1 MADNY
6 RIETKCV
13 QAGWTPKAGEPRV
26 LPIYQSTTFKYD
38 DSDQMGKLFDL
49 EADGYFYTRLQ
60 NPTNDAVARK
70 ITELEG
76 GVAGMLTSSGQAANY
91 YALFNICEAGDHI
104 VSSNSIYGGSFNLF
118 GTTMKKQGV
127 ESLDYV
133 IGTHPDA
140 DHIGGLDVIVY
151 KYNCETVIMPDYEK
165 DTKTYQ
171 ELVDV
176 IHDKN
181 MKITYPVVGEQYAL
195 GEAKFTI
202 IAPNSNSY
210 GGNAN
215 DYSVAI
221 LLEYGKNRF
230 LFTGD
235 AEEASEAEML
245 TNGIDISADVY
256 KVAHH
261 GSRSASTQEFLNA
274 VHPKYAVIS
283 CGEGNSYGHPH
294 AEVLNRLRSMG
305 VEVFRTDEQGS
316 IIASSD
322 GENITWNCSATD
334 SWQSGEQTESDRE
347 NADNVTE
354 QTTYVLNT
362 NTKKFHRETC
372 GSVSQIKE
380 ENFQKVQRSREEL
393 EQSGYSPCKN
403 CNP

>member
-1 MADNY
+1 MKKYLSILLILCMCLTACTATNQATSTSEKSQSDTTSG
-6 RIETKCV
+6 EAV
-13 QAGWTPKAGEPRV
+13 Q
-26 LPIYQSTTFKYD
+26 
-38 DSDQMGKLFDL
+38 
-49 EADGYFYTRLQ
+49 
-60 NPTNDAVARK
+60 
-70 ITELEG
+70 
-76 GVAGMLTSSGQAANY
+76 SGQEEKAPDTSKPEGTLEVHY
-91 YALFNICEAGDHI
+91 IDVGQGDATLIKCGSHAMLI
-104 VSSNSIYGGSFNLF
+104 DGGNNNK
-118 GTTMKKQGV
+118 GTTVQLYLKKQGV

-151 KYNCETVIMPDYEK
+151 KYNCDTVIMPDYEK

-235 AEEASEAEML
+235 AEEASETEML
-245 TNGIDISADVY
+245 SNGIELSADVY

-274 VHPKYAVIS
+274 VRPKYAVIS

-347 NADNVTE
+347 NSDNVTE

-380 ENFQKVQRSREEL
+380 ENFQKVQMSREEL

>member
-1 MADNY
+1 MKKYLSILLILCMCLTACTATNQATSTSEKSQSDTTSG
-6 RIETKCV
+6 EAV
-13 QAGWTPKAGEPRV
+13 Q
-26 LPIYQSTTFKYD
+26 
-38 DSDQMGKLFDL
+38 
-49 EADGYFYTRLQ
+49 
-60 NPTNDAVARK
+60 
-70 ITELEG
+70 
-76 GVAGMLTSSGQAANY
+76 SGQEEKAAKAPDTSKPEGTLEVHY
-91 YALFNICEAGDHI
+91 IDVGQGDATLIKCGSHAMLI
-104 VSSNSIYGGSFNLF
+104 DGGNNNK
-118 GTTMKKQGV
+118 GTTVQLYLKKQGV

-151 KYNCETVIMPDYEK
+151 KYNCDTVIMPDYEK

-235 AEEASEAEML
+235 AEEASETEML
-245 TNGIDISADVY
+245 SNGIELSADVY

-274 VHPKYAVIS
+274 VRPKYAVIS

-334 SWQSGEQTESDRE
+334 SWKSGEQTESDRE
-347 NADNVTE
+347 NSDNVTE

-380 ENFQKVQRSREEL
+380 ENFQKVQMSREEL

>member
-1 MADNY
+1 MKKYLSILLILCMCLTACTATNQATSTSEKSQSDTTSG
-6 RIETKCV
+6 EAV
-13 QAGWTPKAGEPRV
+13 QSGQEEKAAKALDTSKPE
-26 LPIYQSTTFKYD
+26 
-38 DSDQMGKLFDL
+38 
-49 EADGYFYTRLQ
+49 
-60 NPTNDAVARK
+60 
-70 ITELEG
+70 
-76 GVAGMLTSSGQAANY
+76 GMLEVHYIDVGQ
-91 YALFNICEAGDHI
+91 GDATLIKCGSHAMLI
-104 VSSNSIYGGSFNLF
+104 DGGNNNK
-118 GTTMKKQGV
+118 GTTVQLYLKKQGV

-151 KYNCETVIMPDYEK
+151 KYNCDTVIMPDYEK

-245 TNGIDISADVY
+245 TYGIDISADVY

-347 NADNVTE
+347 NSEDENSGNAISDAVTSE

-380 ENFQKVQRSREEL
+380 ENFQKVQMSREEL

>member
-1 MADNY
+1 MKKYLSILLILCMCLTACTATNQATSTSEKSQSDTTSG
-6 RIETKCV
+6 EAV
-13 QAGWTPKAGEPRV
+13 Q
-26 LPIYQSTTFKYD
+26 
-38 DSDQMGKLFDL
+38 
-49 EADGYFYTRLQ
+49 
-60 NPTNDAVARK
+60 
-70 ITELEG
+70 
-76 GVAGMLTSSGQAANY
+76 SGQEEKAAKAPDTSKPEGTLEVHY
-91 YALFNICEAGDHI
+91 IDVGQGDATLIKCGSHAMLI
-104 VSSNSIYGGSFNLF
+104 DGGNNNK
-118 GTTMKKQGV
+118 GTTVQLYLKKQGV

-151 KYNCETVIMPDYEK
+151 KYNCDTVIMPDYEK

-235 AEEASEAEML
+235 AEEASETEML
-245 TNGIDISADVY
+245 SNGIELSADVY

-274 VHPKYAVIS
+274 VRPKYAVIS

-347 NADNVTE
+347 NSEDENPGDENSGNAISDAVTSE

-372 GSVSQIKE
+372 SSVSQIKE
-380 ENFQKVQRSREEL
+380 ENFQKVQMNREEL

>member
-1 MADNY
+1 MKKYLSILLILCMCLTACTTTNQATSTSEKSQSDTTSG
-6 RIETKCV
+6 EAV
-13 QAGWTPKAGEPRV
+13 Q
-26 LPIYQSTTFKYD
+26 
-38 DSDQMGKLFDL
+38 
-49 EADGYFYTRLQ
+49 
-60 NPTNDAVARK
+60 
-70 ITELEG
+70 
-76 GVAGMLTSSGQAANY
+76 SGQEEKAAKAPDTSKPEGTLEVHY
-91 YALFNICEAGDHI
+91 IDVGQGDATLIKCGSHAMLI
-104 VSSNSIYGGSFNLF
+104 DGGNNNK
-118 GTTMKKQGV
+118 GTTVQLYLKKQGV

-151 KYNCETVIMPDYEK
+151 KYNCEKVIMPDYEK
-165 DTKTYQ
+165 DTRTYQ

-235 AEEASEAEML
+235 AEEASETEML
-245 TNGIDISADVY
+245 SNGIELSADVY

-274 VHPKYAVIS
+274 VRPKYAVIS

-347 NADNVTE
+347 NAEDENPGDENSGNAISDAVTSE

-380 ENFQKVQRSREEL
+380 ENFQKVQMSREEL

>member
-1 MADNY
+1 MKKYLSILLILCMCLTACTTTNQATSTSEKSQSDTTSG
-6 RIETKCV
+6 EAV
-13 QAGWTPKAGEPRV
+13 Q
-26 LPIYQSTTFKYD
+26 
-38 DSDQMGKLFDL
+38 
-49 EADGYFYTRLQ
+49 
-60 NPTNDAVARK
+60 
-70 ITELEG
+70 
-76 GVAGMLTSSGQAANY
+76 SGQEEKAAKAPDTSKPEGTLEVHY
-91 YALFNICEAGDHI
+91 IDVGQGDATLIKCGSHAMLI
-104 VSSNSIYGGSFNLF
+104 DGGNNNK
-118 GTTMKKQGV
+118 GTTVQLYLKKQGV

-151 KYNCETVIMPDYEK
+151 KYNCEKVIMPDYEK
-165 DTKTYQ
+165 DNKTYQ

-221 LLEYGKNRF
+221 LLEYGKNCF

-305 VEVFRTDEQGS
+305 VDVFRTDEQGS

-347 NADNVTE
+347 NSEDENSGNAISDAVTSE

-380 ENFQKVQRSREEL
+380 ENFQKVQTSREEL

>member
-1 MADNY
+1 MKKYLSILLILCMCLTACTATNQATSTSEKSQSDTTSG
-6 RIETKCV
+6 EAV
-13 QAGWTPKAGEPRV
+13 Q
-26 LPIYQSTTFKYD
+26 
-38 DSDQMGKLFDL
+38 
-49 EADGYFYTRLQ
+49 
-60 NPTNDAVARK
+60 
-70 ITELEG
+70 
-76 GVAGMLTSSGQAANY
+76 SGQEEKAAKAPDTSKPEGTLEVHY
-91 YALFNICEAGDHI
+91 IDVGQGDATLIKCGSHAMLI
-104 VSSNSIYGGSFNLF
+104 DGGNNNK
-118 GTTMKKQGV
+118 GTTVQLYLKKQGV

-151 KYNCETVIMPDYEK
+151 KYNCDTVIMPDYEK

-372 GSVSQIKE
+372 GNVSQIKE
-380 ENFQKVQRSREEL
+380 ENFQKVQMSREEL

>member
-1 MADNY
+1 MKKYLSILLILCMCLTACTATNQATSTSEKSQSDTTSG
-6 RIETKCV
+6 EAV
-13 QAGWTPKAGEPRV
+13 Q
-26 LPIYQSTTFKYD
+26 
-38 DSDQMGKLFDL
+38 
-49 EADGYFYTRLQ
+49 
-60 NPTNDAVARK
+60 
-70 ITELEG
+70 
-76 GVAGMLTSSGQAANY
+76 SGQEEKAAKAPDTSKPEGTLEVHY
-91 YALFNICEAGDHI
+91 IDVGQGDATLIKCGSHAMLI
-104 VSSNSIYGGSFNLF
+104 DGGNNNK
-118 GTTMKKQGV
+118 GTTVQLYLKKQGV

-151 KYNCETVIMPDYEK
+151 KYNCDTVIMPDYEK

-347 NADNVTE
+347 NSEDENSGNAISDAVTSE

-380 ENFQKVQRSREEL
+380 ENFQKVQMNREEL

>member
-1 MADNY
+1 MKKYLSILLILCMCLTACTATNQATSTSEKSQSDTTSG
-6 RIETKCV
+6 EAV
-13 QAGWTPKAGEPRV
+13 Q
-26 LPIYQSTTFKYD
+26 
-38 DSDQMGKLFDL
+38 
-49 EADGYFYTRLQ
+49 
-60 NPTNDAVARK
+60 
-70 ITELEG
+70 
-76 GVAGMLTSSGQAANY
+76 SGQEEKAAKAPDTSKPEGTLEVHY
-91 YALFNICEAGDHI
+91 IDVGQGDATLIKCGSHAMLI
-104 VSSNSIYGGSFNLF
+104 DGGNNNK
-118 GTTMKKQGV
+118 GTTVQLYLKKQGV

-151 KYNCETVIMPDYEK
+151 KYNCDTVIMPDYEK

-235 AEEASEAEML
+235 AEEASETEML
-245 TNGIDISADVY
+245 SNGIELSADVY

-274 VHPKYAVIS
+274 VRPKYAVIS

-347 NADNVTE
+347 NSDNVTE

-372 GSVSQIKE
+372 GSVTQIKE
-380 ENFQKVQRSREEL
+380 ENFQKVQMSREEL

>member
-1 MADNY
+1 MKKYLSILLILCMCLTACATTQPDTSTSGKD
-6 RIETKCV
+6 RLDTTSEKTL
-13 QAGWTPKAGEPRV
+13 QSGQEEKAAKALDTSKPE
-26 LPIYQSTTFKYD
+26 
-38 DSDQMGKLFDL
+38 
-49 EADGYFYTRLQ
+49 
-60 NPTNDAVARK
+60 
-70 ITELEG
+70 
-76 GVAGMLTSSGQAANY
+76 GMLEVHYIDVGQ
-91 YALFNICEAGDHI
+91 GDATLIKCGSHAMLI
-104 VSSNSIYGGSFNLF
+104 DGGNNNK
-118 GTTMKKQGV
+118 GTTVQLYLKKQGV

-151 KYNCETVIMPDYEK
+151 KYNCDTVIMPDYEK

-235 AEEASEAEML
+235 AEETSEQDMIIEL
-245 TNGIDISADVY
+245 SADVY

-322 GENITWNCSATD
+322 GENINWNCSATD

-347 NADNVTE
+347 NSDNVTE

-372 GSVSQIKE
+372 SSVSQIKE
-380 ENFQKVQRSREEL
+380 ENFQKVQMNREEL

>member
-1 MADNY
+1 MDTTS
-6 RIETKCV
+6 EKTL
-13 QAGWTPKAGEPRV
+13 QSGQEEKAAKAPDTSKPE
-26 LPIYQSTTFKYD
+26 
-38 DSDQMGKLFDL
+38 
-49 EADGYFYTRLQ
+49 
-60 NPTNDAVARK
+60 
-70 ITELEG
+70 
-76 GVAGMLTSSGQAANY
+76 GMLEVHYIDVGQ
-91 YALFNICEAGDHI
+91 GDATLIKCGSHAMLI
-104 VSSNSIYGGSFNLF
+104 DGGNNNK
-118 GTTMKKQGV
+118 GTTVQLYLKKQGV

-151 KYNCETVIMPDYEK
+151 KYNCDTVIMPDYEK

-316 IIASSD
+316 IIASSN

-347 NADNVTE
+347 NSEDENPGDENSGNAISDAVTSE

-372 GSVSQIKE
+372 SSVSQIKE
-380 ENFQKVQRSREEL
+380 ENFQKVQMNREEL

>member
-1 MADNY
+1 MKKYLSILLILCMCLTACATIQPDTSTSGKD
-6 RIETKCV
+6 RLDTTSEKTL
-13 QAGWTPKAGEPRV
+13 QSGQEEKAAKAPDTSKPE
-26 LPIYQSTTFKYD
+26 
-38 DSDQMGKLFDL
+38 
-49 EADGYFYTRLQ
+49 
-60 NPTNDAVARK
+60 
-70 ITELEG
+70 
-76 GVAGMLTSSGQAANY
+76 GMLEVHYIDVGQ
-91 YALFNICEAGDHI
+91 GDATLIKCGSHAMLI
-104 VSSNSIYGGSFNLF
+104 DGGNNNK
-118 GTTMKKQGV
+118 GTTVQLYLKKQGV

-151 KYNCETVIMPDYEK
+151 KYNCDTVIMPDYEK

-294 AEVLNRLRSMG
+294 AETLERLSEAGTRWFCTRDYGAVTVTVNRRGKLEIEG
-305 VEVFRTDEQGS
+305 YLE
-316 IIASSD
+316 
-322 GENITWNCSATD
+322 
-334 SWQSGEQTESDRE
+334 RE
-347 NADNVTE
+347 
-354 QTTYVLNT
+354 
-362 NTKKFHRETC
+362 
-372 GSVSQIKE
+372 
-380 ENFQKVQRSREEL
+380 
-393 EQSGYSPCKN
+393 
-403 CNP
+403 

>member
-1 MADNY
+1 MKKYLSVLLILCMCLTACTTTNQATSTSEKSQSDTTSG
-6 RIETKCV
+6 EAV
-13 QAGWTPKAGEPRV
+13 Q
-26 LPIYQSTTFKYD
+26 
-38 DSDQMGKLFDL
+38 
-49 EADGYFYTRLQ
+49 
-60 NPTNDAVARK
+60 
-70 ITELEG
+70 
-76 GVAGMLTSSGQAANY
+76 SGQEEKAAKAPDTSKPEGTLEVHY
-91 YALFNICEAGDHI
+91 IDVGQGDATLIKCGSHAMLI
-104 VSSNSIYGGSFNLF
+104 DGGNNNK
-118 GTTMKKQGV
+118 GTTVQLYLKKQGV

-151 KYNCETVIMPDYEK
+151 KYNCEKVIMPDYEK

-195 GEAKFTI
+195 GEAEFTI

-235 AEEASEAEML
+235 AEEASETEML
-245 TNGIDISADVY
+245 SNGIELSADVY

-274 VHPKYAVIS
+274 VRPKYAVIS

-347 NADNVTE
+347 NAEDENPGDENSGNAISDAVTSE

-380 ENFQKVQRSREEL
+380 ENFQKVQTSREEL

>member
-1 MADNY
+1 MKKYLSILLILCICLTACTTTNQATSTSEKSQSDTTSG
-6 RIETKCV
+6 EAV
-13 QAGWTPKAGEPRV
+13 Q
-26 LPIYQSTTFKYD
+26 
-38 DSDQMGKLFDL
+38 
-49 EADGYFYTRLQ
+49 
-60 NPTNDAVARK
+60 
-70 ITELEG
+70 
-76 GVAGMLTSSGQAANY
+76 SGQEEKAAKAPDTSKPEGTLEVHY
-91 YALFNICEAGDHI
+91 IDVGQGDATLIKCGSHAMLI
-104 VSSNSIYGGSFNLF
+104 DGGNNNK
-118 GTTMKKQGV
+118 GTTVQLYLKKQGV

-151 KYNCETVIMPDYEK
+151 KYNCEKVIMPDYEK

-235 AEEASEAEML
+235 AEEASETEML
-245 TNGIDISADVY
+245 SNGIELSADVY

-274 VHPKYAVIS
+274 VRPKYAVIS

-347 NADNVTE
+347 NAEDENPGDENSGNAISDAVTSE

-372 GSVSQIKE
+372 SSVSQIKE
-380 ENFQKVQRSREEL
+380 ENFQKVQMNREEL

>member
-1 MADNY
+1 MKKYLSILLILCMCLTACTTTNQATSTSEKSQSDTTSG
-6 RIETKCV
+6 EAV
-13 QAGWTPKAGEPRV
+13 Q
-26 LPIYQSTTFKYD
+26 
-38 DSDQMGKLFDL
+38 
-49 EADGYFYTRLQ
+49 
-60 NPTNDAVARK
+60 
-70 ITELEG
+70 
-76 GVAGMLTSSGQAANY
+76 SGQEEKAAKAPDTSKPEGTLEVHY
-91 YALFNICEAGDHI
+91 IDVGQGDATLIKCGSHAMLI
-104 VSSNSIYGGSFNLF
+104 DGGNNNK
-118 GTTMKKQGV
+118 GTTVQLYLKKQGV

-151 KYNCETVIMPDYEK
+151 KYNCEKVIMPDYEK
-165 DTKTYQ
+165 DTRTYQ

-235 AEEASEAEML
+235 AEEASETEML
-245 TNGIDISADVY
+245 SNGIELSADVY

-274 VHPKYAVIS
+274 VRPKYAVIS

-347 NADNVTE
+347 NAEDENPGDENSGNAISDAVTSE

-380 ENFQKVQRSREEL
+380 ENFQKVQTSREEL

>member
-1 MADNY
+1 MKKYLSILLILCMCLTACTATNQATSTSEKSQSDTTSG
-6 RIETKCV
+6 EAV
-13 QAGWTPKAGEPRV
+13 Q
-26 LPIYQSTTFKYD
+26 
-38 DSDQMGKLFDL
+38 
-49 EADGYFYTRLQ
+49 
-60 NPTNDAVARK
+60 
-70 ITELEG
+70 
-76 GVAGMLTSSGQAANY
+76 SGQEEKAAKAPDTSKPEGTLEVHY
-91 YALFNICEAGDHI
+91 IDVGQGDATLIKCGSHAMLI
-104 VSSNSIYGGSFNLF
+104 DGGNNNK
-118 GTTMKKQGV
+118 GTTVQLYLKKQGV

-151 KYNCETVIMPDYEK
+151 KYNCDTVIMPDYEK

-347 NADNVTE
+347 NSEDENSGNAISDAVTSE

-380 ENFQKVQRSREEL
+380 ENFQKVQMSREEL

-403 CNP
+403 CDP

>member
-1 MADNY
+1 MKKYLSILLILCMCLTACTATNQATSTSEKSQSDTTSG
-6 RIETKCV
+6 EAV
-13 QAGWTPKAGEPRV
+13 Q
-26 LPIYQSTTFKYD
+26 
-38 DSDQMGKLFDL
+38 
-49 EADGYFYTRLQ
+49 
-60 NPTNDAVARK
+60 
-70 ITELEG
+70 
-76 GVAGMLTSSGQAANY
+76 SGQEEKAAKAPDTSKPEGTLEVHY
-91 YALFNICEAGDHI
+91 IDVGQGDATLIKCGSHAMLI
-104 VSSNSIYGGSFNLF
+104 DGGNNNK
-118 GTTMKKQGV
+118 GTTVQLYLKKQGV

-151 KYNCETVIMPDYEK
+151 KYNCEKVIMPDYEK
-165 DTKTYQ
+165 DTRTYQ

-181 MKITYPVVGEQYAL
+181 MKITYPVVGDQYAL

-235 AEEASEAEML
+235 AEEASETEML
-245 TNGIDISADVY
+245 SNGIELSADVY

-274 VHPKYAVIS
+274 VRPKYAVIS

-347 NADNVTE
+347 NAEDENPGDENSGNAISDAVTSE

-380 ENFQKVQRSREEL
+380 ENFQKVQMSREEL

>member
-1 MADNY
+1 MKKYLSILLILCMCLTACTTTNQATSTSEKSQSDTTSG
-6 RIETKCV
+6 EAV
-13 QAGWTPKAGEPRV
+13 Q
-26 LPIYQSTTFKYD
+26 
-38 DSDQMGKLFDL
+38 
-49 EADGYFYTRLQ
+49 
-60 NPTNDAVARK
+60 
-70 ITELEG
+70 
-76 GVAGMLTSSGQAANY
+76 SGQEEKAAKAPDTSKPEGTLEVHY
-91 YALFNICEAGDHI
+91 IDVGQGDATLIKCGSHAMLI
-104 VSSNSIYGGSFNLF
+104 DGGNNNK
-118 GTTMKKQGV
+118 GTTVQLYLKKQGV

-151 KYNCETVIMPDYEK
+151 KYNCDTVIMPDYEK

-347 NADNVTE
+347 NSEDENPGDENSGNAISDAVTSE

-372 GSVSQIKE
+372 SSVSQIKE
-380 ENFQKVQRSREEL
+380 ENFQKVQMNREEL

>member
-1 MADNY
+1 MKKYLSILLILCMCLTACTATNQATPTSEKSQSDTTSG
-6 RIETKCV
+6 EAV
-13 QAGWTPKAGEPRV
+13 Q
-26 LPIYQSTTFKYD
+26 
-38 DSDQMGKLFDL
+38 
-49 EADGYFYTRLQ
+49 
-60 NPTNDAVARK
+60 
-70 ITELEG
+70 
-76 GVAGMLTSSGQAANY
+76 SGQEEKAAKAPDTSKPEGTLEVHY
-91 YALFNICEAGDHI
+91 IDVGQGDATLIKCGSHAMLI
-104 VSSNSIYGGSFNLF
+104 DGGNNNK
-118 GTTMKKQGV
+118 GTTVQLYLKKQGV

-151 KYNCETVIMPDYEK
+151 KYNCDTVIMPDYEK

-235 AEEASEAEML
+235 AEETSEAEML

-322 GENITWNCSATD
+322 GENINWNCSATD

-380 ENFQKVQRSREEL
+380 ENFQKVQMSREEL

>member
-1 MADNY
+1 MKKYLSILLILCMCLTACTTTNQATSTSEKSQSDTTSG
-6 RIETKCV
+6 EAV
-13 QAGWTPKAGEPRV
+13 Q
-26 LPIYQSTTFKYD
+26 
-38 DSDQMGKLFDL
+38 
-49 EADGYFYTRLQ
+49 
-60 NPTNDAVARK
+60 
-70 ITELEG
+70 
-76 GVAGMLTSSGQAANY
+76 SGQEEKAAKAPDTSKPEGTLEVHY
-91 YALFNICEAGDHI
+91 IDVGQGDATLIKCGSHAMLI
-104 VSSNSIYGGSFNLF
+104 DGGNNNK
-118 GTTMKKQGV
+118 GTTVQLYLKKQGV

-151 KYNCETVIMPDYEK
+151 KYNCDTVIMPDYEK

-347 NADNVTE
+347 NSEDENSGNAISDAVTSE

-380 ENFQKVQRSREEL
+380 ENFQKVQMSREEL

>member
-1 MADNY
+1 MKKYLSILLILGMCLTACTTTNQATSTSGKSQSDTTSG
-6 RIETKCV
+6 EAV
-13 QAGWTPKAGEPRV
+13 Q
-26 LPIYQSTTFKYD
+26 
-38 DSDQMGKLFDL
+38 
-49 EADGYFYTRLQ
+49 
-60 NPTNDAVARK
+60 
-70 ITELEG
+70 
-76 GVAGMLTSSGQAANY
+76 SGQEEKAAKAPDTSKPEGTLEVHY
-91 YALFNICEAGDHI
+91 IDVGQGDATLIKCGSHAMLI
-104 VSSNSIYGGSFNLF
+104 DGGNNNK
-118 GTTMKKQGV
+118 GTTVQLYLKKQGV

-151 KYNCETVIMPDYEK
+151 KYNCDTVIMPDYEK

-181 MKITYPVVGEQYAL
+181 MKITYPVVGEQYTL

-274 VHPKYAVIS
+274 VQPKYAVIS

-305 VEVFRTDEQGS
+305 AEVFRTDEQGS

-347 NADNVTE
+347 NSANVTE

-380 ENFQKVQRSREEL
+380 ENFQKVQMSREEL

-403 CNP
+403 CDP

>member
-1 MADNY
+1 MKKYLSILLILCICLTACTTTNQATSTSEKSQSDTTSG
-6 RIETKCV
+6 EAV
-13 QAGWTPKAGEPRV
+13 Q
-26 LPIYQSTTFKYD
+26 
-38 DSDQMGKLFDL
+38 
-49 EADGYFYTRLQ
+49 
-60 NPTNDAVARK
+60 
-70 ITELEG
+70 
-76 GVAGMLTSSGQAANY
+76 SGQEEKAAKAPDTSKPEGTLEVHYIDVGQGN
-91 YALFNICEAGDHI
+91 ATLIKCGSHAMLID
-104 VSSNSIYGGSFNLF
+104 GGNNNK
-118 GTTMKKQGV
+118 GTTVQLYLKKQGV

-151 KYNCETVIMPDYEK
+151 KYNCEKVIMPDYEK

-235 AEEASEAEML
+235 AEEASETEML
-245 TNGIDISADVY
+245 SNGIELSADVY

-274 VHPKYAVIS
+274 VRPKYAVIS

-347 NADNVTE
+347 NAEDENPGDENSGNAISDAVTSE

-372 GSVSQIKE
+372 SSVSQIKE
-380 ENFQKVQRSREEL
+380 ENFQKVQMNREEL

>member
-1 MADNY
+1 MKKYLSILLILCMCLTACTTTNQATSTSEKSQSDTTSG
-6 RIETKCV
+6 EAV
-13 QAGWTPKAGEPRV
+13 Q
-26 LPIYQSTTFKYD
+26 
-38 DSDQMGKLFDL
+38 
-49 EADGYFYTRLQ
+49 
-60 NPTNDAVARK
+60 
-70 ITELEG
+70 
-76 GVAGMLTSSGQAANY
+76 SGQEEKAAKAPDTSKPEGTLEVHY
-91 YALFNICEAGDHI
+91 IDVGQGDATLIKCGSHAMLI
-104 VSSNSIYGGSFNLF
+104 DGGNNNK
-118 GTTMKKQGV
+118 GTTVQLYLKKQGV

-151 KYNCETVIMPDYEK
+151 KYNCEKVIMPDYEK
-165 DTKTYQ
+165 DTRTYQ

-235 AEEASEAEML
+235 AEEASETEML
-245 TNGIDISADVY
+245 SNGIELSADVY

-274 VHPKYAVIS
+274 VRPKYAVIS

-347 NADNVTE
+347 NAEDENPGDENSGNAISDAVTSE

-372 GSVSQIKE
+372 SSVSQIKE
-380 ENFQKVQRSREEL
+380 ENFQKVQMNREEL

>member
-1 MADNY
+1 MKKYLSILLILCMCLTACTTTNQATSTSEKSQSDTTSG
-6 RIETKCV
+6 EAV
-13 QAGWTPKAGEPRV
+13 Q
-26 LPIYQSTTFKYD
+26 
-38 DSDQMGKLFDL
+38 
-49 EADGYFYTRLQ
+49 
-60 NPTNDAVARK
+60 
-70 ITELEG
+70 
-76 GVAGMLTSSGQAANY
+76 SGQEEKAAKAPDTSKPEGTLEVHY
-91 YALFNICEAGDHI
+91 IDVGQGDATLIKCGSHAMLI
-104 VSSNSIYGGSFNLF
+104 DGGNNNK
-118 GTTMKKQGV
+118 GTTVQLYLKKQGV

-151 KYNCETVIMPDYEK
+151 KYNCDTVIMPDYEK

-347 NADNVTE
+347 NSEDENPGDENSGNAISDAVTSE

-380 ENFQKVQRSREEL
+380 ENFQKVQMSREEL

>member
-1 MADNY
+1 MKKYLSILLILCMCLTACTTTNQATSTSEKSQSDTTSG
-6 RIETKCV
+6 EAV
-13 QAGWTPKAGEPRV
+13 Q
-26 LPIYQSTTFKYD
+26 
-38 DSDQMGKLFDL
+38 
-49 EADGYFYTRLQ
+49 
-60 NPTNDAVARK
+60 
-70 ITELEG
+70 
-76 GVAGMLTSSGQAANY
+76 SGQEEKAAKAPDTSKPEGTLEVHY
-91 YALFNICEAGDHI
+91 IDVGQGDATLIKCGSHAMLI
-104 VSSNSIYGGSFNLF
+104 DGGNNNK
-118 GTTMKKQGV
+118 GTTVQLYLKKQGV

-151 KYNCETVIMPDYEK
+151 KYNCEKVIMPDYEK

-221 LLEYGKNRF
+221 LLEYGKNCF

-294 AEVLNRLRSMG
+294 VEVLNRLRSMG
-305 VEVFRTDEQGS
+305 VDVFRTDEQGS

-347 NADNVTE
+347 NSEDENSGNAISDAVTSE

-380 ENFQKVQRSREEL
+380 ENFQKVQTSREEL

>member
-1 MADNY
+1 MKKYLSILLILCMCLTACTATNQATSTSEKSQSDTTSG
-6 RIETKCV
+6 EAV
-13 QAGWTPKAGEPRV
+13 Q
-26 LPIYQSTTFKYD
+26 
-38 DSDQMGKLFDL
+38 
-49 EADGYFYTRLQ
+49 
-60 NPTNDAVARK
+60 
-70 ITELEG
+70 
-76 GVAGMLTSSGQAANY
+76 SGQEEKAAKAPDTSKPEGTLEVHY
-91 YALFNICEAGDHI
+91 IDVGQGDATLI
-104 VSSNSIYGGSFNLF
+104 KYGSHAMLIDGGNNNK
-118 GTTMKKQGV
+118 GTTVQLYLKKQGV

-151 KYNCETVIMPDYEK
+151 KYNCDTVIMPDYEK

-235 AEEASEAEML
+235 AEETSEAEML

-322 GENITWNCSATD
+322 GENINWNCSATD

-380 ENFQKVQRSREEL
+380 ENFQKVQMSREEL

>member
-1 MADNY
+1 MKKYLSILLILCMCLTACATTQPD
-6 RIETKCV
+6 T
-13 QAGWTPKAGEPRV
+13 
-26 LPIYQSTTFKYD
+26 ST
-38 DSDQMGKLFDL
+38 SGKD
-49 EADGYFYTRLQ
+49 RLD
-60 NPTNDAVARK
+60 T
-70 ITELEG
+70 
-76 GVAGMLTSSGQAANY
+76 TSEKTLQSGQEGKAAKAPDTSKPEGTLEVHY
-91 YALFNICEAGDHI
+91 IEVGQGDATLIKCGSHAMLI
-104 VSSNSIYGGSFNLF
+104 DGGNNNK
-118 GTTMKKQGV
+118 GTTVQLYLKKQGV
-127 ESLDYV
+127 EFLDYV

-151 KYNCETVIMPDYEK
+151 KYNCDTVIMPDYEK

-235 AEEASEAEML
+235 AEETSEAEML

-261 GSRSASTQEFLNA
+261 GSCSASTQEFLNA
-274 VHPKYAVIS
+274 VQPKYAVIS

-347 NADNVTE
+347 NSANVTE

-380 ENFQKVQRSREEL
+380 ENFQKVQTSREEL

>member
-1 MADNY
+1 MKKYLSILLILCMCLTACTTTNQATSTSEKSQSDTTSG
-6 RIETKCV
+6 EAV
-13 QAGWTPKAGEPRV
+13 Q
-26 LPIYQSTTFKYD
+26 
-38 DSDQMGKLFDL
+38 
-49 EADGYFYTRLQ
+49 
-60 NPTNDAVARK
+60 
-70 ITELEG
+70 
-76 GVAGMLTSSGQAANY
+76 SGQEEKAAKAPDTSKPEGTLEVHY
-91 YALFNICEAGDHI
+91 IDVGQGDATLIKCGSHAMLI
-104 VSSNSIYGGSFNLF
+104 DGGNNNK
-118 GTTMKKQGV
+118 GTTVQLYLKKQGV

-151 KYNCETVIMPDYEK
+151 KYNCDTVIMPDYEK

-181 MKITYPVVGEQYAL
+181 MKITYPVVGEQYVL

-235 AEEASEAEML
+235 AEEASEMEML
-245 TNGIDISADVY
+245 SNGIELSADVY

-347 NADNVTE
+347 NAEDENPGDENSGNAISDAVTSE

-380 ENFQKVQRSREEL
+380 ENFQKVQTSREEL

>member
-1 MADNY
+1 MKKYLSILLILCICLTACTTTNQATSTSEKSQSDTTSG
-6 RIETKCV
+6 EAV
-13 QAGWTPKAGEPRV
+13 Q
-26 LPIYQSTTFKYD
+26 
-38 DSDQMGKLFDL
+38 
-49 EADGYFYTRLQ
+49 
-60 NPTNDAVARK
+60 
-70 ITELEG
+70 
-76 GVAGMLTSSGQAANY
+76 SGQEEKAAKAPDTSKPEGTLEVHY
-91 YALFNICEAGDHI
+91 IDVGQGDATLIKCGSHAMLI
-104 VSSNSIYGGSFNLF
+104 DGGNNNK
-118 GTTMKKQGV
+118 GTTVQLYLKKQGV

-151 KYNCETVIMPDYEK
+151 KYNCEKVIMPDYEK

-245 TNGIDISADVY
+245 SNGIELSADVY

-347 NADNVTE
+347 NSEDENPGDENSGNAISDAVTSE

-380 ENFQKVQRSREEL
+380 ENFQKVQMSREEL

>member
-1 MADNY
+1 MKKYLSILLILCICLTACTTTNQATSTSEKSQSDTTSG
-6 RIETKCV
+6 EAV
-13 QAGWTPKAGEPRV
+13 Q
-26 LPIYQSTTFKYD
+26 
-38 DSDQMGKLFDL
+38 
-49 EADGYFYTRLQ
+49 
-60 NPTNDAVARK
+60 
-70 ITELEG
+70 
-76 GVAGMLTSSGQAANY
+76 SGQEEKAAKAPDTSKPEGTLEVHY
-91 YALFNICEAGDHI
+91 IDVGQGDATLIKCGSHAMLI
-104 VSSNSIYGGSFNLF
+104 DGGNNNK
-118 GTTMKKQGV
+118 GTTVQLYLKKQGV

-151 KYNCETVIMPDYEK
+151 KYNCEKVIMPDYEK

-347 NADNVTE
+347 NSEDENPGDENSGNAISDAVTSE

-372 GSVSQIKE
+372 SSVSQIKE
-380 ENFQKVQRSREEL
+380 ENFQKVQMNREEL

>member
-1 MADNY
+1 MKKYLSILLILCMCLTACTTTNQATSTSEKSQSDTTSG
-6 RIETKCV
+6 EAV
-13 QAGWTPKAGEPRV
+13 Q
-26 LPIYQSTTFKYD
+26 
-38 DSDQMGKLFDL
+38 
-49 EADGYFYTRLQ
+49 
-60 NPTNDAVARK
+60 
-70 ITELEG
+70 
-76 GVAGMLTSSGQAANY
+76 SGQEEKAAKAPDTSKPEGTLEVHY
-91 YALFNICEAGDHI
+91 IDVGQGDATLIKCGSHAMLI
-104 VSSNSIYGGSFNLF
+104 DGGNNNK
-118 GTTMKKQGV
+118 GTTVQLYLKKQGV

-151 KYNCETVIMPDYEK
+151 KYNCDTVIMPDYEK

-235 AEEASEAEML
+235 AEEASEMEML
-245 TNGIDISADVY
+245 SNGIELSADVY

-274 VHPKYAVIS
+274 VRPKYAVIS

-347 NADNVTE
+347 NSEDENPGDENSGNAISDAVTSE

-372 GSVSQIKE
+372 SSVSQIKE
-380 ENFQKVQRSREEL
+380 ENFQKVQMNREEL

>member
-1 MADNY
+1 MKKYLSILLILCMCLTACTATNQATSTSEKSQSDTTSG
-6 RIETKCV
+6 EAV
-13 QAGWTPKAGEPRV
+13 Q
-26 LPIYQSTTFKYD
+26 
-38 DSDQMGKLFDL
+38 
-49 EADGYFYTRLQ
+49 
-60 NPTNDAVARK
+60 
-70 ITELEG
+70 
-76 GVAGMLTSSGQAANY
+76 SGQEEKAAKAPDTSKPEGTLEVHY
-91 YALFNICEAGDHI
+91 IDVGHGDATLIKCGSHAMLI
-104 VSSNSIYGGSFNLF
+104 DGGNNNK
-118 GTTMKKQGV
+118 GTTVQLYLKKQGV

-151 KYNCETVIMPDYEK
+151 KYNCDTVIMPDYEK

-347 NADNVTE
+347 NSEDENSGNAISDAVTSE

-380 ENFQKVQRSREEL
+380 ENFQKVQMSREEL

>member
-1 MADNY
+1 MKKYLSILLILCMCLTACTATNQATSTSEKSQSDTTSG
-6 RIETKCV
+6 EAV
-13 QAGWTPKAGEPRV
+13 Q
-26 LPIYQSTTFKYD
+26 
-38 DSDQMGKLFDL
+38 
-49 EADGYFYTRLQ
+49 
-60 NPTNDAVARK
+60 
-70 ITELEG
+70 
-76 GVAGMLTSSGQAANY
+76 SGQEEKAAKAPDTSKPEGTLEVHY
-91 YALFNICEAGDHI
+91 IDVGQGDATLIKCGSHAMLI
-104 VSSNSIYGGSFNLF
+104 DGGNNNK
-118 GTTMKKQGV
+118 GTTVQLYLKKQGV

>member
-1 MADNY
+1 MKKYLSILLILCMCLTACTATNQATSTSEKSQSDTTSG
-6 RIETKCV
+6 EAV
-13 QAGWTPKAGEPRV
+13 Q
-26 LPIYQSTTFKYD
+26 
-38 DSDQMGKLFDL
+38 
-49 EADGYFYTRLQ
+49 
-60 NPTNDAVARK
+60 
-70 ITELEG
+70 
-76 GVAGMLTSSGQAANY
+76 SGQEEKAAKAPDTSKPEGTLEVHY
-91 YALFNICEAGDHI
+91 IDVGQGDATLIKCGSHAMLI
-104 VSSNSIYGGSFNLF
+104 DGGNNNK
-118 GTTMKKQGV
+118 GTTVQLYLKKQGV

-151 KYNCETVIMPDYEK
+151 KYNCDTVIMPDYEK

-261 GSRSASTQEFLNA
+261 GSRSASTQECLNA

-347 NADNVTE
+347 NSEDENPGDENSGNAISDAVTSE

-372 GSVSQIKE
+372 SSVSQIKE
-380 ENFQKVQRSREEL
+380 ENFQKVQMNREEL

>member
-1 MADNY
+1 MKKYLSILLILCMCLTACTATNQATSTSEKSQSDTTSG
-6 RIETKCV
+6 EAV
-13 QAGWTPKAGEPRV
+13 Q
-26 LPIYQSTTFKYD
+26 
-38 DSDQMGKLFDL
+38 
-49 EADGYFYTRLQ
+49 
-60 NPTNDAVARK
+60 
-70 ITELEG
+70 
-76 GVAGMLTSSGQAANY
+76 SGQEEKAAKAPDTSKPEGTLEVHY
-91 YALFNICEAGDHI
+91 IDVGQGDATLIKCGSHAMLI
-104 VSSNSIYGGSFNLF
+104 DGGNNNK
-118 GTTMKKQGV
+118 GTTVQLYLKKQGV

-151 KYNCETVIMPDYEK
+151 KYNCDTVIMPDYEK

-235 AEEASEAEML
+235 AEETSEAEML

-347 NADNVTE
+347 NAANVTE

-380 ENFQKVQRSREEL
+380 ENFQKVQTSREEL

>member
-1 MADNY
+1 MKKYLSILLILCMCLTACTATNQATSTSEKSQSDTTSG
-6 RIETKCV
+6 EAV
-13 QAGWTPKAGEPRV
+13 QFGQEEKAAKALDTSKPE
-26 LPIYQSTTFKYD
+26 
-38 DSDQMGKLFDL
+38 
-49 EADGYFYTRLQ
+49 
-60 NPTNDAVARK
+60 
-70 ITELEG
+70 
-76 GVAGMLTSSGQAANY
+76 GMLEVHYIDVGQ
-91 YALFNICEAGDHI
+91 GDATLIKCGSHAMLI
-104 VSSNSIYGGSFNLF
+104 DGGNNNK
-118 GTTMKKQGV
+118 GTTVQLYLKKQGV

-151 KYNCETVIMPDYEK
+151 KYNCDTVIMPDYEK

-322 GENITWNCSATD
+322 GENINWNCSATD

-380 ENFQKVQRSREEL
+380 ENFQKVQTSREEL